1 MLLFHLFLFWNFCF
15 GLNGASFGLPEVEDP
30 NETKPNCYPDY
41 YECSSREYCIPKT
54 WVCDGDEDCK
64 DGSDEM
70 NCVIKETHDVTTLSI
85 NPLNEVMINKTV
97 IEPALNKDTTS
108 SSPHAETSTNLKNS
122 FLTST
127 TEETPSKMRTT
138 AEEVQESP
146 VVVSTEAKR
155 VSENRCLDAGSYN
168 CSMYGLHYFCI
179 PPSWICDGD
188 VDCVDASDEADCQVP
203 KLSRLPPPNHYGS
216 IIFPNHNFRR
226 RLSSKCPEGFTLFEG
241 FCILVNPFPMR
252 WLRAREFCRERS
264 ADLAR
269 FDNVD
274 NSIRKLYYFLR
285 SKGLNGLNYWIGRH
299 LGATEKEMQ
308 IPKWILNGRTISQRK
323 YPSYINDCYFLD
335 YNDFQYYKSKDC
347 NEYGGVICMKL

>member
-1 MLLFHLFLFWNFCF
+1 MLLFHLLLIWNFCF
-15 GLNGASFGLPEVEDP
+15 GINGD
-30 NETKPNCYPDY
+30 CYPDY
-41 YECSSREYCIPKT
+41 YECSSKGYCIPKT

-64 DGSDEM
+64 DGSDEKD
-70 NCVIKETHDVTTLSI
+70 CIVKESHDVTTSYI
-85 NPLNEVMINKTV
+85 NPLNEVMLNETV
-97 IEPALNKDTTS
+97 IEPALNNDTTS

-127 TEETPSKMRTT
+127 SEEIPSEMRTT
-138 AEEVQESP
+138 AEEVSESSG
-146 VVVSTEAKR
+146 VASTEAKK
-155 VSENRCLDAGSYN
+155 VSENGCLEPGSYN
-168 CSMYGLHYFCI
+168 CSLHGFHYFCI

-188 VDCVDASDEADCQVP
+188 VDCIDASDEADCQVP
-203 KLSRLPPPNHYGS
+203 VPVLKLPQLPPPNHDGS

-226 RLSSKCPEGFTLFEG
+226 RLFSKCPEGFSFFEG

-252 WLRAREFCRERS
+252 WLRAREFCREKS

-269 FDNVD
+269 FDNGD
-274 NSIRKLYYFLR
+274 NLIRPLYYFLR
-285 SKGLNGLNYWIGRH
+285 SKGLNGLNYWIGKH

-335 YNDFQYYKSKDC
+335 YDDFKYYKSKDC
-347 NEYGGVICMKL
+347 NEYGGVICLKS

>member
-1 MLLFHLFLFWNFCF
+1 MFL
-15 GLNGASFGLPEVEDP
+15 GG
-30 NETKPNCYPDY
+30 
-41 YECSSREYCIPKT
+41 YCIPKT

-127 TEETPSKMRTT
+127 TSEETPSKTLTT
-138 AEEVQESP
+138 AEEVTESP

-188 VDCVDASDEADCQVP
+188 VDCVDASDEADCQ
-203 KLSRLPPPNHYGS
+203 GS
-216 IIFPNHNFRR
+216 EIIPITTTKS
-226 RLSSKCPEGFTLFEG
+226 L
-241 FCILVNPFPMR
+241 
-252 WLRAREFCRERS
+252 W
-264 ADLAR
+264 
-269 FDNVD
+269 
-274 NSIRKLYYFLR
+274 
-285 SKGLNGLNYWIGRH
+285 LNY
-299 LGATEKEMQ
+299 L
-308 IPKWILNGRTISQRK
+308 
-323 YPSYINDCYFLD
+323 
-335 YNDFQYYKSKDC
+335 SKP
-347 NEYGGVICMKL
+347 